1 MPRRRRRAVWRIA
14 VPAVAA
20 ASWLVP
26 TDHADAADPA
36 DLASRVA
43 TVMAAYDRPDSPGCT
58 VGVIKDGAFVHLR
71 GYGMANLEHGVPL
84 GPDTVFDIGSTSKQ
98 FSAAA
103 IVLLAQ
109 DGRLSL
115 DDDIRKHL
123 PEMPDYG
130 RPVTIR
136 HLLNHTSG
144 LRDYL
149 GLMELAGWNFEDVS
163 TDDDALRI
171 IVRQRELNFEPGA
184 EYLYSNSGFFLLS
197 VIVKR
202 VTGQSLRAFAAE
214 RIFRPLGMKDTHYHD
229 DHTEIVARRATGYS
243 PREGGGFRID
253 MSSFEQTGD
262 GSVYTTARDLL
273 QWDRNFYESSV
284 GGRGLVEQLTAPG
297 TLRDGQPLHYALGLS
312 VDRHKGLARVSHGG
326 SWAGYRAELMR
337 FPEQRLSVACLCNL
351 GTARP
356 SRLATEVA
364 EAWLGAALAPSV
376 EAATAGRPPRARGV
390 TRSPAELQ
398 ALAGSYRDPASG
410 LVRRLHVEDGKLKV
424 EAFGGTYELTPSE
437 GRAFRL
443 VDGPLDL
450 EVSFEG
456 TASGRRMHEASPRR
470 PATVWHAVE
479 LVAPSAAEL
488 AAYAGLYYGRELDTT
503 YTVEVKDD
511 GLALRGRRIDAAL
524 RPTVRDEF
532 TQGSMVVR
540 FERDAQGRPTGFLLG
555 QDRIRSLRFG
565 RSAS

>member
-1 MPRRRRRAVWRIA
+1 VPSRRRRAVWRAA
-14 VPAVAA
+14 VPAAA
-20 ASWLVP
+20 AAAAWLVG
-26 TDHADAADPA
+26 TDRADAADPA
-36 DLASRVA
+36 GLASRVA
-43 TVMAAYDRPDSPGCT
+43 NIMAAYDRPDSPGCT
-58 VGVIKDGAFVHLR
+58 VGVIKNGAFVLLR

-115 DDDIRKHL
+115 DDDVRKHL

-149 GLMELAGWNFEDVS
+149 ELMELAGWNFEDVS
-163 TDDDALRI
+163 TDDDALSI

-202 VTGQSLRAFAAE
+202 VTGQSLRAFATE

-243 PREGGGFRID
+243 PRKDGGFRID
-253 MSSFEQTGD
+253 MSFFEQTGD
-262 GSVYTTARDLL
+262 GSVYTTVRDLL
-273 QWDRNFYESSV
+273 RWDRNFYEGTV
-284 GGRGLVEQLTAPG
+284 GGRGLVEQLTTPG
-297 TLRDGQPLHYALGLS
+297 KLRDGQPLHYALGLS
-312 VDRHKGLARVSHGG
+312 IDRHKGLARVSHGG

-351 GTARP
+351 STARP

-364 EAWLGAALAPSV
+364 EAHLGAALAPSV
-376 EAATAGRPPRARGV
+376 EAAVGRPERTGGV
-390 TRSPAELQ
+390 ALSPAELQ
-398 ALAGSYRDPASG
+398 ALAGSYRSPASG
-410 LVRRLHVEDGKLKV
+410 LVRRLRVDGGKLKI
-424 EAFGGTYELTPSE
+424 EAFGGTYELTPAE
-437 GRAFRL
+437 GRTFRL

-450 EVSFEG
+450 EVRFEE
-456 TASGRRMHEASPRR
+456 TASGRRMRETSPPR

-479 LVAPSAAEL
+479 LVTPSAAEL
-488 AAYAGLYYGRELDTT
+488 AAYAGRYSSPELDAA
-503 YTVEVKDD
+503 YTVEVKDG
-511 GLALRGRRIDAAL
+511 GLALRGRRMDAL
-524 RPTVRDEF
+524 LTPTVRDEF

-540 FERDAQGRPTGFLLG
+540 FERDAQGRATGFLLG
-555 QDRIRSLRFG
+555 QDRIRNLRFG

>member
-1 MPRRRRRAVWRIA
+1 
-14 VPAVAA
+14 VPAAA
-20 ASWLVP
+20 AAAWLVP
-26 TDHADAADPA
+26 TDRAVAADPA
-36 DLASRVA
+36 DLPSRVA
-43 TVMAAYDRPDSPGCT
+43 AVMAAYDRADSPGCT

-98 FSAAA
+98 FSAAV

-115 DDDIRKHL
+115 EDDVRKHL

-149 GLMELAGWNFEDVS
+149 ELMELAGWNFEDVS
-163 TDDDALRI
+163 TDDDALSI

-229 DHTEIVARRATGYS
+229 DHREIVARRATGYS
-243 PREGGGFRID
+243 PRKGGGFRID

-262 GSVYTTARDLL
+262 GSVYTTVRDLL
-273 QWDRNFYESSV
+273 QWDRNFYEGAV
-284 GGRGLVEQLTAPG
+284 GGPGLLEQLMTPG
-297 TLRDGQPLHYALGLS
+297 KLRNGQPLHYALGLS
-312 VDRHKGLARVSHGG
+312 VDRHRGLARVSHGG

-351 GTARP
+351 GTANP

-364 EAWLGAALAPSV
+364 EAYLGAALAPSV
-376 EAATAGRPPRARGV
+376 EAAAVGRPEATRGA
-390 TRSPAELQ
+390 TLSPAELQ
-398 ALAGSYRDPASG
+398 ALAGSYREPASG
-410 LVRRLHVEDGKLKV
+410 VVRRLRVDGGTLKV
-424 EAFGGTYELTPSE
+424 EAFGGTYELKPAG
-437 GRAFRL
+437 GRTFRL
-443 VDGPLDL
+443 VDGPLDV
-450 EVSFEG
+450 EVRFEE
-456 TASGRRMHEASPRR
+456 TASGRHMRETNPPR

-479 LVAPSAAEL
+479 VVTPSAAEL
-488 AAYAGLYYGRELDTT
+488 TAYAGRYSSPELDTT
-503 YTVEVKDD
+503 YTVEVKDG
-511 GLALRGRRIDAAL
+511 GLALRGRRVDAVLA
-524 RPTVRDEF
+524 PTARDEF

-555 QDRIRSLRFG
+555 QDRIRNLRFG

>member
-1 MPRRRRRAVWRIA
+1 MPRGRRRAVWRLA
-14 VPAVAA
+14 VPVAA
-20 ASWLVP
+20 AAAGLAA
-26 TDHADAADPA
+26 TDRADAADPT
-36 DLASRVA
+36 DPASRVA

-115 DDDIRKHL
+115 DDDIRKHVA
-123 PEMPDYG
+123 EMPDYG

-136 HLLNHTSG
+136 HLLHHTSG

-149 GLMELAGWNFEDVS
+149 ELMALAGWNFEDVS
-163 TDDDALRI
+163 TDDDALQI
-171 IVRQRELNFEPGA
+171 IVRQRDLNFEPGA
-184 EYLYSNSGFFLLS
+184 ERLYSNSGFFLLS

-214 RIFRPLGMKDTHYHD
+214 RVFRPLGMKDTHFHD
-229 DHTEIVARRATGYS
+229 DHTEIVPRRATGYS

-253 MSSFEQTGD
+253 MSFFEQTGD
-262 GSVYTTARDLL
+262 GSVLTSVRDLL
-273 QWDRNFYESSV
+273 QWDRNFYDGTV
-284 GGRGLVEQLTAPG
+284 GGRTLVEQLTTPG
-297 TLRDGQPLHYALGLS
+297 TLRDGKPLHYGLGLS
-312 VDRHKGLARVSHGG
+312 VDRHRGLARVSHGG

-351 GTARP
+351 GTANP
-356 SRLATEVA
+356 TRLATEVA
-364 EAWLGAALAPSV
+364 EAYLGAALSPSV
-376 EAATAGRPPRARGV
+376 EAATAGRPAGTRGV

-398 ALAGSYRDPASG
+398 ALAGSYREPASG
-410 LVRRLHVEDGKLKV
+410 LVRRLRVEGGKLKV
-424 EAFGGTYELTPSE
+424 EAFGGTYELTPME
-437 GRAFRL
+437 GRTFRL

-450 EVSFEG
+450 EVRFEE
-456 TASGRRMHEASPRR
+456 TASGRRMRETGPRR

-479 LVAPSAAEL
+479 LVTPSAAAM
-488 AAYAGLYYGRELDTT
+488 AAYAGSYYSPELDTT
-503 YTVEVKDD
+503 YTVEVKDG
-511 GLALRGRRIDAAL
+511 GLALRGRRIDAVL
-524 RPTVRDEF
+524 TPTVRDEF

-540 FERDAQGRPTGFLLG
+540 FARDGQGRPTGFLLG
-555 QDRIRSLRFG
+555 QDRIRNLRFG
-565 RSAS
+565 RSAT